1 MKKGLIT
8 LGLGFLLGFIGG
20 EGGVPF
26 LAMVGGVGMV
36 AGCVMVGLNLGSGSK
51 TSGKSS
57 PTPRPKPPKPAHKSE
72 PSQTTPQPVSEPAKP
87 AGKFCRHCGAKAE
100 PGDIYCIECGNKL

>member
-8 LGLGFLLGFIGG
+8 FGLGFLLAFIGA

-36 AGCVMVGLNLGSGSK
+36 AGCVMVGWNLDLGSKS
-51 TSGKSS
+51 SGKSS
-57 PTPRPKPPKPAHKSE
+57 PTPRPVPPKPAPKPE
-72 PSQTTPQPVSEPAKP
+72 PLQPTPHPAPEPAKRV
-87 AGKFCRHCGAKAE
+87 GKFCRNCGAKVE
-100 PGDIYCIECGNKL
+100 PDDIYCVECGYKI

>member
-8 LGLGFLLGFIGG
+8 FGLGFLLAFIGA

-26 LAMVGGVGMV
+26 FMPLGAVGII
-36 AGCVMVGLNLGSGSK
+36 AGCVMVGWNLDLGSKS
-51 TSGKSS
+51 SGKSS
-57 PTPRPKPPKPAHKSE
+57 PTPRPVPPKSAHKSE

>member
-26 LAMVGGVGMV
+26 LAMVGGVGMA

-57 PTPRPKPPKPAHKSE
+57 PTPRPVPPKSAHKSE